1 MKYLREF
8 IIGASFPVAVLF
20 YIMVYDKIQE
30 VRNLDPEYYKSLPEK
45 ETPFFL
51 DVIVRKLWP
60 KKYKYN
66 TYFWYS
72 NMVPLFFGILNIIS
86 LIIAE
91 HFGLTLRNRFVV
103 IGITSWLFM
112 MVRQTINNTYN
123 FKTKDQFMTYYIK
136 MFILYMFIWNVVIY
150 NLEKHM

>member
-20 YIMVYDKIQE
+20 YIMVYDMIQE
-30 VRNLDPEYYKSLPEK
+30 IKKYDPIYYKSVSEK
-45 ETPFFL
+45 ETPFL
-51 DVIVRKLWP
+51 WDIIWP
-60 KKYKYN
+60 KKYKFY
-66 TYFWYS
+66 TYFRYTLQ
-72 NMVPLFFGILNIIS
+72 VPLFFGILNIIS

-103 IGITSWLFM
+103 IGVISWLFM
-112 MVRQTINNTYN
+112 MVRQTINNIYN
-123 FKTKDQFMTYYIK
+123 FKTIGRFIRYYIV
-136 MFILYMFIWNVVIY
+136 MFILYMFIWNIVIY